1 MTKTLSISNGIA
13 FVFTVVMNYVSNTGV
28 FNGQTMK
35 TISDKY
41 FNYFTPAGYAFSIW
55 GLIYLGL
62 LGFVFYTGRGL
73 FKKVAD
79 NSFLTKIGWWF
90 VISCMANSLW
100 VVLWQYEYIALSS
113 LVMIVILF
121 ALVKIII
128 NVGVGKVQFSIKEYL
143 LVALPFS
150 LYIGWISVALIA
162 NVATLLTKINWNGW
176 GISEINW
183 TIVMLAVAGLVNLFM
198 VFYRNIPEFG
208 LVGIWAVL
216 AISVSNA
223 NNGGNLGIVNTCY
236 IVAIVLV
243 LAVFIQMFR
252 KPQVKF
258 KHNN

>member
-1 MTKTLSISNGIA
+1 MTRTLSISNGVA
-13 FVFTVVMNYVSNTGV
+13 FVFTIVMNYMSNTGV

-41 FNYFTPAGYAFSIW
+41 FNLFTPAGYAFSIW

-79 NSFLTKIGWWF
+79 NSLLTKIGWWF
-90 VISCMANSLW
+90 VISCMGNSLW
-100 VVLWQYEYIALSS
+100 VVLWLYDYTALSS
-113 LVMIVILF
+113 IVMIIMLI
-121 ALVKIII
+121 ALIKIII
-128 NVGVGKVQFSIKEYL
+128 NVGVGKVQFSTKEYL
-143 LVALPFS
+143 FVALPFS

-162 NVATLLTKINWNGW
+162 NMAALLTKIDWSGW
-176 GISEINW
+176 GISEITW
-183 TIVMLAVAGLVNLFM
+183 TIIMLVVAGFVNLFM

-223 NNGGNLGIVNTCY
+223 NKGGNLSIVYTCY
-236 IVAIVLV
+236 VVAVVLV

-252 KPQVKF
+252 NPQVKINR
-258 KHNN
+258 KS